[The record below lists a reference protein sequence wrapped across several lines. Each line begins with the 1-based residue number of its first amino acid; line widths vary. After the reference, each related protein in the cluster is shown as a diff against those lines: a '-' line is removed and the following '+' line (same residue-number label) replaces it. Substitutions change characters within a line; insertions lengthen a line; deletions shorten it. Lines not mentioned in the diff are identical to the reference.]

1 MEETKKSI
9 DGIIEK
15 LAMISDG
22 LETLFPNGKIAVAL
36 ELKKNEFKKVQK
48 NFREIDHG
56 HSQFMIELSNVQF
69 MFLLDESL
77 NDEPNNS

>member
-1 MEETKKSI
+1 MEETQKSI